1 MSTAQKTK
9 STCSAIAFTSEAF
22 FTVRPATAAGIADLS
37 AQRPF
42 TASAY
47 FCPAEFALAPSRVTS
62 YQGWFSSRARK
73 R

>member
-9 STCSAIAFTSEAF
+9 STCEAISSTADAF
-22 FTVRPATAAGIADLS
+22 FTVSAAVAEGIAERS
-37 AQRPF
+37 VQRPF

-47 FCPAEFALAPSRVTS
+47 FCPAELALAATSVTS